1 VFIDLMMHLRADGF
15 ELHSIDT
22 IVHTEDRRLSFQKE
36 NKILQLASLLS
47 SRVVVIVGALCH
59 LWTCLETP
67 LRRASKR
74 KRKRIL
80 LQPIV
85 TITIISNQE
94 TIMFG
99 NDDCYGNNDD
109 DDDDN
114 GWGLI

>member
-1 VFIDLMMHLRADGF
+1 VFIDLMMHLRADSF
-15 ELHSIDT
+15 ELHSVDT

-36 NKILQLASLLS
+36 NKILRLASLLS

-67 LRRASKR
+67 LRRRARKR

-85 TITIISNQE
+85 TIIIPNQE

-99 NDDCYGNNDD
+99 NDNGNNDD
-109 DDDDN
+109 DDDN
-114 GWGLI
+114 GWSLI